1 MAKRPVFV
9 AFDKDI
15 PYFDIYNI
23 DFVWNPGMSISQK
36 QKNIKALHD
45 AFKERCPGRDVLEIS
60 SKSMQDGGI
69 ELSAFNLCK
78 FVPELGRAVPVECV
92 YQSGKVFEGGGPF
105 TDLLTG
111 TSKAAKQDNRLR
123 TSGRLMNFSFDGVYF
138 PKKPRFLF
146 YTYLY
151 VNALLEN
158 ENLAEKVLRYD
169 AFTDI
174 EFSPNASANC
184 QAMAAAIF
192 VSLYKLG
199 KLDLLKNPKD
209 FANLF
214 KKSNISDIETI
225 NEYEAF
231 VADDNKSELQPNP
244 VEIKFEVGSVI
255 RHKKWGIGEVLSI
268 EGDNVTVLFIREGE
282 KKLDL
287 RWCKNFCEF
296 IC

>member
-1 MAKRPVFV
+1 MLLVILPVIVGSVYVSPCGIVTGSIVWASPLTIMFAV
-9 AFDKDI
+9 SNVIFLSTPFHTA
-15 PYFDIYNI
+15 YNVYV
-23 DFVWNPGMSISQK
+23 VW
-36 QKNIKALHD
+36 L
-45 AFKERCPGRDVLEIS
+45 
-60 SKSMQDGGI
+60 
-69 ELSAFNLCK
+69 LSTVGWN
-78 FVPELGRAVPVECV
+78 
-92 YQSGKVFEGGGPF
+92 
-105 TDLLTG
+105 
-111 TSKAAKQDNRLR
+111 N
-123 TSGRLMNFSFDGVYF
+123 
-138 PKKPRFLF
+138 
-146 YTYLY
+146 
-151 VNALLEN
+151 
-158 ENLAEKVLRYD
+158 
-169 AFTDI
+169 

-192 VSLYKLG
+192 VSLNKLG

-214 KKSNISDIETI
+214 KKSNTSDIETMPECEI
-225 NEYEAF
+225 F

-287 RWCKNFCEF
+287 FWCKNFCEF